1 MSTQQYNNTYCQP
14 QYFTED
20 YYSSVPSLSL
30 PQQPP
35 QAPLPLPQQQQVI
48 GPTFPSEPFHFNQL
62 NQVPVFLP
70 PPTDCQETTFTTSP
84 SWGPLPMFNVNQ
96 PPPSFSP
103 AAGVA
108 SSSFFQSND
117 DDVTQFVNQFENIDW
132 GDQKLV
138 STTTTSSPSTTSIPV
153 ETLKLKQPPLRQ
165 RKQPPLLRPKK
176 PQQPAAAA
184 AAAAAVT
191 PTTTLQHQ
199 EINCNA
205 TGTKGSGSN
214 VYEMACNTI
223 LNQEKNYD
231 FKWEHNVQQMSSIL
245 NQQNVNQTLDIT
257 SALSVLF
264 NCISNQR
271 EDIKSLR
278 TAFCSLKEK
287 LDNKNSNSLFEIKK
301 NDAAAAFLNSV
312 PTSTTKIAK
321 RQRPSH
327 SSTTKRRCPVFNVN
341 QDTLNN
347 VSTPAVVPLA
357 PKKKKQYPKK

>member
-20 YYSSVPSLSL
+20 YYSSVPSSSL
-30 PQQPP
+30 PLPP

-48 GPTFPSEPFHFNQL
+48 GPTFPSEPFHYNQL
-62 NQVPVFLP
+62 NHVPVFLP
-70 PPTDCQETTFTTSP
+70 PPIDCQETTFTTSP
-84 SWGPLPMFNVNQ
+84 SWGPLPMFDVNQ

-176 PQQPAAAA
+176 PQQPAA

>member
-20 YYSSVPSLSL
+20 YYSSVPSSSL

-48 GPTFPSEPFHFNQL
+48 GPTFPSEPFHYNQL
-62 NQVPVFLP
+62 NHVPVFLP
-70 PPTDCQETTFTTSP
+70 PPIDCQETTFTTSP
-84 SWGPLPMFNVNQ
+84 SWGPLPMFDVNQ

-184 AAAAAVT
+184 AAAVT
-191 PTTTLQHQ
+191 TTTTLQHQ

-223 LNQEKNYD
+223 FNQEKNYD

-278 TAFCSLKEK
+278 TAFCSLKKK

-327 SSTTKRRCPVFNVN
+327 SLTTKRRCPVFNVN

>member
-30 PQQPP
+30 PQPP
-35 QAPLPLPQQQQVI
+35 ALPLPPQPVT
-48 GPTFPSEPFHFNQL
+48 GPTFLSEPFHFNQL
-62 NQVPVFLP
+62 NHVPVFLP
-70 PPTDCQETTFTTSP
+70 PSDCQET
-84 SWGPLPMFNVNQ
+84 SWGPLPMFDVTQ
-96 PPPSFSP
+96 PPPSFPP
-103 AAGVA
+103 AAGVT
-108 SSSFFQSND
+108 SSPFQSND

-138 STTTTSSPSTTSIPV
+138 STTPSSTSTTSIPV
-153 ETLKLKQPPLRQ
+153 ETLKLKQPPLRRR
-165 RKQPPLLRPKK
+165 RKQQPPLLRPKK
-176 PQQPAAAA
+176 PQQPA
-184 AAAAAVT
+184 VTT
-191 PTTTLQHQ
+191 PTTTTITTSQTPTPLQ
-199 EINCNA
+199 EKSCNK
-205 TGTKGSGSN
+205 TGTTGSESN
-214 VYEMACNTI
+214 AYEMAFTTI
-223 LNQEKNYD
+223 FNQEKNYD

-278 TAFCSLKEK
+278 TAFCSLKKK

>member
-20 YYSSVPSLSL
+20 YYSSVPASSL

-48 GPTFPSEPFHFNQL
+48 GPTFPSEPFHYNQL
-62 NQVPVFLP
+62 NHVPVFLP
-70 PPTDCQETTFTTSP
+70 PPIDCQETTFTTSP
-84 SWGPLPMFNVNQ
+84 SWGPLPMFDVNQ

-176 PQQPAAAA
+176 PQQPAAA

>member
-1 MSTQQYNNTYCQP
+1 M
-14 QYFTED
+14 
-20 YYSSVPSLSL
+20 
-30 PQQPP
+30 
-35 QAPLPLPQQQQVI
+35 
-48 GPTFPSEPFHFNQL
+48 
-62 NQVPVFLP
+62 
-70 PPTDCQETTFTTSP
+70 
-84 SWGPLPMFNVNQ
+84 
-96 PPPSFSP
+96 
-103 AAGVA
+103 
-108 SSSFFQSND
+108 
-117 DDVTQFVNQFENIDW
+117 
-132 GDQKLV
+132 
-138 STTTTSSPSTTSIPV
+138 STTTTSSLPSTTSIPV

-184 AAAAAVT
+184 AAAAVT

-214 VYEMACNTI
+214 VYEMAFNTI

-287 LDNKNSNSLFEIKK
+287 LDNKNSISVFEIKE
-301 NDAAAAFLNSV
+301 NNAAVLNSV
-312 PTSTTKIAK
+312 PTSTSTTKTVK
-321 RQRPSH
+321 RQRQSP
-327 SSTTKRRCPVFNVN
+327 STTKEQPRPVFHLNHE
-341 QDTLNN
+341 TPNN
-347 VSTPAVVPLA
+347 VSISVVPLA

>member
-20 YYSSVPSLSL
+20 YYSSVPSSSL

-48 GPTFPSEPFHFNQL
+48 GPTFPSEPFHYNQL
-62 NQVPVFLP
+62 NHVPVFLP
-70 PPTDCQETTFTTSP
+70 PPIDCQETTFTTSP
-84 SWGPLPMFNVNQ
+84 SWGPLPMFDVNQ

-184 AAAAAVT
+184 AAVT
-191 PTTTLQHQ
+191 PTTILQHQ

-287 LDNKNSNSLFEIKK
+287 LDNKNSNFLFEIKE
-301 NDAAAAFLNSV
+301 NDVAAAFLNSV

>member
-20 YYSSVPSLSL
+20 YYSSVPSSSL

-48 GPTFPSEPFHFNQL
+48 GPTFPSEPFHYNQL
-62 NQVPVFLP
+62 NHVPVFLP
-70 PPTDCQETTFTTSP
+70 PPIDCQETTFTTSP
-84 SWGPLPMFNVNQ
+84 SWGPLPMFDVNQ

-176 PQQPAAAA
+176 PQQPA

-287 LDNKNSNSLFEIKK
+287 LDNKNSNFLFEIKE
-301 NDAAAAFLNSV
+301 NDVAAAFLNSV

>member
-20 YYSSVPSLSL
+20 YYSSVPSSSL

-62 NQVPVFLP
+62 NHVPVFLP

-84 SWGPLPMFNVNQ
+84 SWGPLPMFDVNQ

-176 PQQPAAAA
+176 PQQP

-287 LDNKNSNSLFEIKK
+287 LDNKNSNFLFEIKE
-301 NDAAAAFLNSV
+301 NDVAAAFLNSV

>member
-20 YYSSVPSLSL
+20 YYSSVPSSS
-30 PQQPP
+30 
-35 QAPLPLPQQQQVI
+35 LPLPQQQQVI
-48 GPTFPSEPFHFNQL
+48 GPTFPSEPFHYNQL
-62 NQVPVFLP
+62 NHVPVFLP
-70 PPTDCQETTFTTSP
+70 PPIDCQETTFTTSP
-84 SWGPLPMFNVNQ
+84 SWGPLPMFDVNQ

-184 AAAAAVT
+184 AAAVT

-205 TGTKGSGSN
+205 TRTKGSGSN

-223 LNQEKNYD
+223 LNQERNYD

>member
-20 YYSSVPSLSL
+20 YYSSVPSSSL

-48 GPTFPSEPFHFNQL
+48 GPTFPSEPFHYNQL
-62 NQVPVFLP
+62 NHVPVFLP
-70 PPTDCQETTFTTSP
+70 PPIDCQETTFTTSP
-84 SWGPLPMFNVNQ
+84 SWGPLPMFDVNQ

-176 PQQPAAAA
+176 PQQPAA

-287 LDNKNSNSLFEIKK
+287 LDNKNSNFLFEIKE
-301 NDAAAAFLNSV
+301 NDVAAAFLNSV

>member
-1 MSTQQYNNTYCQP
+1 
-14 QYFTED
+14 
-20 YYSSVPSLSL
+20 
-30 PQQPP
+30 
-35 QAPLPLPQQQQVI
+35 
-48 GPTFPSEPFHFNQL
+48 
-62 NQVPVFLP
+62 
-70 PPTDCQETTFTTSP
+70 
-84 SWGPLPMFNVNQ
+84 
-96 PPPSFSP
+96 
-103 AAGVA
+103 
-108 SSSFFQSND
+108 
-117 DDVTQFVNQFENIDW
+117 
-132 GDQKLV
+132 
-138 STTTTSSPSTTSIPV
+138 
-153 ETLKLKQPPLRQ
+153 LKLKQPPLRQ

-176 PQQPAAAA
+176 PQQPAAA

>member
-20 YYSSVPSLSL
+20 YYSSVPASSL

-48 GPTFPSEPFHFNQL
+48 GPTFPSEPFHYNQL
-62 NQVPVFLP
+62 NHVPVFLP
-70 PPTDCQETTFTTSP
+70 PPIDCQETTFTTSP
-84 SWGPLPMFNVNQ
+84 SWGPLPMFDVNQ

-184 AAAAAVT
+184 VAAVT

>member
-20 YYSSVPSLSL
+20 YYSSVPSSSL

-62 NQVPVFLP
+62 NHVPVFLP

-84 SWGPLPMFNVNQ
+84 SWGPLPIFNVNQ

-176 PQQPAAAA
+176 PQQL

-205 TGTKGSGSN
+205 TGTKGSESN
-214 VYEMACNTI
+214 AYEMACNTI
-223 LNQEKNYD
+223 FNQERNYD

-287 LDNKNSNSLFEIKK
+287 LDNKNSNSLFEIKE

-341 QDTLNN
+341 KDTLNN

>member
-20 YYSSVPSLSL
+20 YYSSVPSSSL

-48 GPTFPSEPFHFNQL
+48 GPTFPSEPFHYNQL
-62 NQVPVFLP
+62 NHVPVFLP
-70 PPTDCQETTFTTSP
+70 PPIDCQETTFTTSP
-84 SWGPLPMFNVNQ
+84 SWGPLPMFDVNQ

-176 PQQPAAAA
+176 PQQPA

-301 NDAAAAFLNSV
+301 NDAAAVFLNSV

-321 RQRPSH
+321 RQRPNH

>member
-20 YYSSVPSLSL
+20 YYSSVPSSSL

-48 GPTFPSEPFHFNQL
+48 GPTFPSEPFHYNQL
-62 NQVPVFLP
+62 NHVPVFLP
-70 PPTDCQETTFTTSP
+70 PPIDCQETTFTTSP
-84 SWGPLPMFNVNQ
+84 SWGPLPMFDVNQ

-184 AAAAAVT
+184 AAAVT

-205 TGTKGSGSN
+205 TRTKGSGSN